1 MDNRGNKKPLGIA
14 FAYSINGN
22 TYACKIENVTRA
34 FDLSLYDVE
43 KPFHPFWGQWFKSMN
58 IS

>member
-14 FAYSINGN
+14 FAYGSNGN
-22 TYACKIENVTRA
+22 TYACRIENVTRA
-34 FDLSLYDVE
+34 FDLSLYDEE
-43 KPFHPFWGQWFKSMN
+43 KPLDFFGGQWFKSMN